1 MPTKKKAAPVKKVAA
16 PRAPKKPQTLI
27 VGFDDETKELL
38 RQLVAAISIPGKI
51 TGPSPSEAAEIKKA
65 VKEIAAG
72 KQETIKFPTVNA
84 TGKEVVATV
93 TLTMIREMINAK
105 VGEGKTDKVVKC
117 LNKYGAKN
125 ASTLDEEHFAAFYED
140 LKEI

>member
-1 MPTKKKAAPVKKVAA
+1 MTKKKSAPVKKVTV
-16 PRAPKKPQTLI
+16 PRAPKKQQTLI

-38 RQLVAAISIPGKI
+38 RQLIAALSIPAKI
-51 TGPSPSEAAEIKKA
+51 HLADVGEIKPTYTGPREKVE
-65 VKEIAAG
+65 VKHDAG
-72 KQETIKFPTVNA
+72 KQETIKFPVKKTD
-84 TGKEVVATV
+84 ETV

-125 ASTLDEEHFAAFYED
+125 ASTLDEEHFAAFFED
-140 LKEI
+140 LKDL